1 MKEVKSWF
9 LNYRKQII
17 AIAVIELLILLQG
30 IFYFEAVSPSRSVLL
45 FSLVAMVLIT
55 IFALL
60 ICRLSQTAEK
70 GFRRLFLAAMIVLGA
85 FYMVVFPPNSV
96 PDEIYH
102 FQSSYKCAD
111 VLQGQFVN
119 SKEITIRNADQ
130 VLFEDADQEV
140 SATHYRNVIS
150 NAEIFASEEGTTT
163 VAVMSSFDMGSDPPQ
178 TKIASALG
186 IILGQVLGLGAY
198 PVYYLGRLFNFISFL
213 IFAYFAVRLA
223 PFGKSI
229 FMAVCLLP
237 MTLHL
242 ATSYSYDVAIIGMGL
257 LLTSLCLNAIY
268 GKGIIDKKILIAI
281 GVVTFL
287 LAPCKIIYALIA
299 FLVLF
304 IPKERFSS
312 RKVCWAVKA
321 AVVFIA
327 LIGVF
332 VMRASSII
340 GLSGVTEVVS
350 TAGNGGS
357 AGQDVRG
364 GQVGTFYNLSDVLSD
379 PVGTFF
385 LYLNAFGFLGP
396 WYVETAV
403 GGSLGWFQSNI
414 VANDLIVFVFIVLVL
429 IAALKSDDNDR
440 DISPLLRIT
449 LVVMVLAV
457 CVLAAASMLFGHTFI
472 GEPYIMG
479 IQGRYVL
486 PAAALLLF
494 ALQNHKIVYQGNQ
507 ITLVVMGM
515 YSMNL
520 LYLNAIFASA
530 LTL

>member
-1 MKEVKSWF
+1 MEQIKNLLK
-9 LNYRKQII
+9 YKKQII
-17 AIAVIELLILLQG
+17 AIAVVEFFVLLQG
-30 IFYFEAVSPSRSVLL
+30 VFYFEAISSSKSVLL
-45 FSLVAMVLIT
+45 FTCVSMALIAA
-55 IFALL
+55 FALL
-60 ICRLSQTAEK
+60 FYRFSRDEEK
-70 GFRRLFLAAMIVLGA
+70 GFRRLFVVAMIVLGI

-102 FQSSYKCAD
+102 FQSSYKYAD
-111 VLQGQFVN
+111 ILQGQPVS
-119 SKEITIRNADQ
+119 SKEITIRDADQ
-130 VLFEDADQEV
+130 VLFEDANQEV
-140 SATHYRNVIS
+140 SATHYRDIVSNVELFS
-150 NAEIFASEEGTTT
+150 SEEGTAT
-163 VAVMSSFDMGSDPPQ
+163 AQVMASFDIGSDPPQ

-186 IILGQVLGLGAY
+186 IVVGQVLGLGAY

-213 IFAYFAVRLA
+213 ILAYFAVRFA

-268 GKGIIDKKILIAI
+268 GKGMIEKKILIAI
-281 GVVTFL
+281 GVVTFF

-304 IPKERFSS
+304 IPKERFPSN
-312 RKVCWAVKA
+312 KICWAVKGG
-321 AVVFIA
+321 VVLIA
-327 LIGVF
+327 LVSVF
-332 VMRASSII
+332 ALRASSII
-340 GLSGVTEVVS
+340 GLSGIAETS
-350 TAGNGGS
+350 SSGTTGDS
-357 AGQDVRG
+357 AGHDVRG
-364 GQVGTFYNLSDVLSD
+364 EQVGTFYNLSDILSD
-379 PVGTFF
+379 PIGTLY
-385 LYLNAFGFLGP
+385 LYLNSFGFLGS
-396 WYVETAV
+396 WYVETAI

-414 VANDLIVFVFIVLVL
+414 VANDLIVFAFIILVL
-429 IAALKSDDNDR
+429 ISTLKSDDNDR
-440 DISPLLRIT
+440 DIPPLLRVSLI
-449 LVVMVLAV
+449 VVVLAV

-494 ALQNHKIVYQGNQ
+494 ALQNHKITYQGNQ
-507 ITLVVMGM
+507 IVLVVMGM
-515 YSMNL
+515 FSLNL
-520 LYLNAIFASA
+520 LYLISIFASA